1 MNNNDLITKFE
12 AFLLTEKRVS
22 HNTFS
27 AYKNDLQQFLTYL
40 QTHAFEIASISSQEI
55 KKFLAILKDQQVS
68 PQSISRKISTLKT
81 FFKYLA
87 SRFDIADKAA
97 ELLFPKTEK
106 KLPHYLNEEEVELLL
121 QTASADNSLL
131 GVRNK
136 VMIYLM
142 YVTGMRVSELVM
154 LKTSD
159 IQLDTGMVLIAGK
172 GGKQRMVPLPMHI
185 LTILADYMQ
194 YTRISLLKNTS
205 SPYLFATVYAHKPKP
220 LSRQSF
226 WNIIKDLWKKCGKNT
241 VISPHQLRHSLA
253 THMLKHGADLRSLQL
268 WLGHENLSTVQIYTH
283 IEKSH
288 LRTMYDKKHPR
299 SQ

>member
-1 MNNNDLITKFE
+1 MTNSDLITRFE

-22 HNTFS
+22 QNTFS
-27 AYKNDLQQFLTYL
+27 AYKNDLQQFLAYL
-40 QTHAFEIASISSQEI
+40 QANSFEIVSIGSQEI
-55 KKFLAILKDQQVS
+55 KNFLAILKEQNVS

-87 SRFDIADKAA
+87 NRFDITDKAH

-121 QTASADNSLL
+121 QMASNDNTLL

-159 IQLDTGMVLIAGK
+159 VQLDTGMVLIAGK
-172 GGKQRMVPLPMHI
+172 GGKQRIVPLAMHI
-185 LTILADYMQ
+185 MTILVDYMQ
-194 YTRISLLKNTS
+194 YTRISLLKNNS

-226 WNIIKDLWKKCGKNT
+226 WNIIKDLWKKCGKSS

-283 IEKSH
+283 VEKSH
-288 LRTMYDKKHPR
+288 LRTIYDKKHPR